1 MTLKHLKK
9 LDLQR
14 VLNYAY
20 VSVIV
25 ILISAAAYGVGTFV
39 PNDWA
44 RSKIER
50 VTENRLIEE
59 AKEYGFHAPEF
70 RYTDQASF
78 IKAVNLCV
86 NYLNMVTEPHRRIPS
101 EIIIGMAMI
110 ESANGTSRFAVEGN
124 ALFGVRT
131 WDPAEPQMKP
141 LQIPNAKFGVKK
153 YLTKCESVADVITIL
168 NRHPAYEAFRE
179 ERDRQVD
186 RDSWNYRKLAKLLTA
201 WSTNPDYPDLII
213 NIIQENN
220 L

>member
-1 MTLKHLKK
+1 MLKSFRRITLDKVVGWSYWALAIIIA
-9 LDLQR
+9 
-14 VLNYAY
+14 VSIAY
-20 VSVIV
+20 SI
-25 ILISAAAYGVGTFV
+25 GTFK

-153 YLTKCESVADVITIL
+153 
-168 NRHPAYEAFRE
+168 
-179 ERDRQVD
+179 
-186 RDSWNYRKLAKLLTA
+186 
-201 WSTNPDYPDLII
+201 
-213 NIIQENN
+213 
-220 L
+220 

>member
-1 MTLKHLKK
+1 MTLKNLKK
-9 LDLQR
+9 LDWQR
-14 VLNYAY
+14 ILNWAYAGMIGVVVL
-20 VSVIV
+20 S
-25 ILISAAAYGVGTFV
+25 AAYGIGTFV
-39 PNDWA
+39 PNEWA
-44 RSKIER
+44 TKKIVR
-50 VTENRLIEE
+50 ITEVRLVEE
-59 AKEYGFHAPEF
+59 AKTYGFHEPEF

-78 IKAVNLCV
+78 IRAVDMCV

-101 EIIIGMAMI
+101 AIIISMAMI

-153 YLTKCESVADVITIL
+153 YMNKCESVADVIAIV
-168 NRHPAYEAFRE
+168 NRHPAYKDFRE

-186 RDSWNYRKLAKLLTA
+186 RGSWNYIKLVPHLTA
-201 WSTNPDYPDLII
+201 WSTNPAYPDLILNGI
-213 NIIQENN
+213 KENS

>member
-1 MTLKHLKK
+1 MLKSFRRITLDK
-9 LDLQR
+9 LVRWSYWAL
-14 VLNYAY
+14 AIIIA
-20 VSVIV
+20 VSI
-25 ILISAAAYGVGTFV
+25 AYGIGTFK

-70 RYTDQASF
+70 RYTDQTSF

-153 YLTKCESVADVITIL
+153 YMTKCESVADVITIL

-186 RDSWNYRKLAKLLTA
+186 RNSWNYQKLAKLLTA
-201 WSTNPDYPDLII
+201 WSTNPDYSDLII

>member
-1 MTLKHLKK
+1 MTLKQLKK

-20 VSVIV
+20 VSMIV
-25 ILISAAAYGVGTFV
+25 ILAVAVAYGVGTFV
-39 PNDWA
+39 PNEWA
-44 RSKIER
+44 TKKIVRS
-50 VTENRLIEE
+50 TEVKLIEE
-59 AKEYGFHAPEF
+59 AKSYGFHEPEF
-70 RYTDQASF
+70 RYTDQKSF
-78 IKAVNLCV
+78 IRAVDLCV

-101 EIIIGMAMI
+101 AIIISMAMI

-131 WDPAEPQMKP
+131 WDPTEPQMKP

-153 YLTKCESVADVITIL
+153 YLNKCESVADVISIV

-186 RDSWNYRKLAKLLTA
+186 RGSWNYIRLANLLTA
-201 WSTNPDYPDLII
+201 WSTNPAYPDLILNGI
-213 NIIQENN
+213 KENG

>member
-1 MTLKHLKK
+1 MLKSFRRITLDKVVGWSYWAL
-9 LDLQR
+9 
-14 VLNYAY
+14 AIIIA
-20 VSVIV
+20 VSI
-25 ILISAAAYGVGTFV
+25 AYGIGTFK

-78 IKAVNLCV
+78 IKTVNLCV
-86 NYLNMVTEPHRRIPS
+86 NYLNMVTGPHRRIPS
-101 EIIIGMAMI
+101 EINIGIAMI

-153 YLTKCESVADVITIL
+153 YMTKCESVADVITIL